1 MRNHKFFFKLTSLL
15 LILSVLVSCKT
26 ETQEISETSSIH
38 ENEHPLIPFR
48 EISKIALGED
58 RMIENRYPGVAIFD
72 YDRDGDLD
80 IYVTSA
86 ENNSLIEETRGG
98 NNKLFE
104 NQGNEIFKEIS
115 YSANV
120 TLPESNSTA
129 VAACDFNN
137 DGYQDLY
144 VTSYGRIGDGL
155 DYRSVSPKTN
165 LFNIVKDRLLLNNKN
180 GTFTDISTDA
190 FGNQI
195 NIRSGISVSCGD
207 VDNDGWIDIFVGNRA
222 DQDYIAFNNPR
233 HHGHYNVLYKNNGNL
248 TFTDI
253 TSEAG
258 LKGPEILMRMPHGEP
273 IEWFDDETQRYNEG
287 YDPAFKDINEEKI
300 GDPTGQTLAAVFWDH
315 DLDSDVDLWI
325 SDDGDRLK
333 VYRNDSNQENIKFT
347 LITREL
353 GIDKVGAWMGFS
365 IGDIDSDADL
375 DVFITNIG
383 FHPLTRTPPEIP
395 GGDCAYGHMFDW
407 GSCFHYLLRND
418 SIQNENNQILK
429 TIFNNISDSIIIT
442 PDKYLPSEGLNILNI
457 LEDWQVPK
465 GLDAYEFGFGSA
477 LFDYENDGDIDLYWL
492 GSMGGRGEGPG
503 GMRYP
508 GSGRMFLNSQKKFK
522 DITTESHLLDI
533 DNVNYELV
541 DASEENIN
549 LESNRIGV
557 KFHENGKG
565 LAKGDINNDGY
576 VDLIATNSNG
586 YIFKDGNGEMNGGP
600 MFLWINGGGNNNW
613 VSLRLKGRMGIDGTG
628 SNSDAI
634 GSIITIKYQKGDQK
648 ITQIKQ
654 ITSGESFISANAL
667 DVNFGLGK
675 STEIDELLIIWPSG
689 TKQKFENLEINQI
702 LEITEKTIK
711 AD

>member
-1 MRNHKFFFKLTSLL
+1 MHNYKFFFKLISML
-15 LILSVLVSCKT
+15 LILSVLISCNSDTKS
-26 ETQEISETSSIH
+26 ISENPIVTQN
-38 ENEHPLIPFR
+38 ENILIPFR
-48 EISKIALGED
+48 DISKEALGKD

-72 YDRDGDLD
+72 FDRDGDMD

-86 ENNSLIEETRGG
+86 ETNSLIEETRGG

-104 NQGNEIFKEIS
+104 NLGNEKFAEIS
-115 YSANV
+115 DSANV

-144 VTSYGRIGDGL
+144 VASYGRIGDGL
-155 DYRSVSPKTN
+155 DYRSVSPKTD
-165 LFNIVKDRLLLNNKN
+165 LFDIVKDRLLLNNKN
-180 GTFTDISTDA
+180 GTFTDITSEA
-190 FGNQI
+190 FGDEI

-207 VDNDGWIDIFVGNRA
+207 IDNDGWIDIFVGNRA

-233 HHGHYNVLYKNNGNL
+233 HHGHYNVLYKNNANL
-248 TFTDI
+248 TFSDI
-253 TSEAG
+253 TEKAG
-258 LKGPEILMRMPHGEP
+258 LKGPNILMRMPHGEP
-273 IEWFDDETQRYNEG
+273 IKWFDEESQRWNEG
-287 YDPAFKDINEEKI
+287 YDPNFKDINEEKV

-315 DLDSDVDLWI
+315 DLDSDIDLWI

-333 VYRNDSNQENIKFT
+333 VYRNDSDLNNIKFT

-375 DVFITNIG
+375 DVFVTNIG

-395 GGDCAYGHMFDW
+395 GGDCAYGHIFSW
-407 GSCFHYLLRND
+407 GTCFHYLLRND
-418 SIQNENNQILK
+418 STQDEKSQIFNSV
-429 TIFNNISDSIIIT
+429 FNNISDSIIIT
-442 PDKYLPSEGLNILNI
+442 PDKYLPTEGLNIFNI
-457 LEDWQVPK
+457 LEDWQIPK

-503 GMRYP
+503 GLRYP
-508 GSGRMFLNSQKKFK
+508 GPGRMFLNLPENFE

-541 DASEENIN
+541 DASDENID
-549 LESNRIGV
+549 LESNRIGI

-565 LAKGDINNDGY
+565 LAKGDLNNDGY
-576 VDLIATNSNG
+576 IDLIATNSNG
-586 YIFKDGNGEMNGGP
+586 YIFKNGTGEMNGGP
-600 MFLWINGGGNNNW
+600 LFLWINGGGNNNW
-613 VSLRLKGRMGIDGTG
+613 ISLRLKGRMSIDGTG

-634 GSIITIKYQKGDQK
+634 GSIVTIKYLNEGEE
-648 ITQIKQ
+648 ITQVKQ
-654 ITSGESFISANAL
+654 VTSGESFISANSL

-675 STEIDELLIIWPSG
+675 STEIDELLITWPNGNSQ
-689 TKQKFENLEINQI
+689 TFENVKVNQI
-702 LEITEKTIK
+702 LEITEKT
-711 AD
+711 D